1 MVKPLADAIRGRRVT
16 LGRTVTLHLS
26 ARSEIKVVE
35 QIVQE
40 IARFL
45 QQQAEPG
52 EGWMY
57 RFCLCLRETVYNA
70 VMHGNRG
77 SNEAAIDVDAE
88 LHPEARRVVIVV
100 RDGGKGFDWKTA
112 LAAQREQ
119 DPERQR
125 GRGLIILA
133 EMADS
138 VEVHGGEVRFALG
151 LPPRE
156 APEDRQEAAK

>member
-1 MVKPLADAIRGRRVT
+1 
-16 LGRTVTLHLS
+16 LS
-26 ARSEIKVVE
+26 ARNEIAVVE

-45 QQQAEPG
+45 QQQAGPQEA
-52 EGWMY
+52 WMY

-77 SNEAAIDVDAE
+77 SKDAVIDVEAE
-88 LHPEARRVVIVV
+88 HHPQARRVVIVV
-100 RDGGKGFDWKTA
+100 RDGGNGFDWQTA
-112 LAAQREQ
+112 LEAQREQ
-119 DPERQR
+119 DPERPR

-138 VEVHGGEVRFALG
+138 VEVGAGEVRFALA
-151 LPPRE
+151 LPP
-156 APEDRQEAAK
+156 AEDAGGQQEAAR